1 MRIFEE
7 ISDNRRIKTYGE
19 IAHKLNT
26 SSGLLTGRR
35 AENGIKIEKLLE
47 ESHGDFQKYQNII
60 REKLSEDYQL
70 DFLDFSLLM
79 GCFFDVYNI
88 YCFIFVS
95 ENIRKRIACNKNINL
110 SNTLS
115 LFEFNYSNIYCFF
128 SSKYNISQ
136 DDFNKLV
143 SNLFIVRDD
152 FSLYNNDIIKDI
164 GMMLIGNYL
173 CLEDYELNHGFIG
186 VQQGID
192 YFMEK
197 NSKLNNKLL

>member
-1 MRIFEE
+1 
-7 ISDNRRIKTYGE
+7 
-19 IAHKLNT
+19 
-26 SSGLLTGRR
+26 
-35 AENGIKIEKLLE
+35 
-47 ESHGDFQKYQNII
+47 
-60 REKLSEDYQL
+60 
-70 DFLDFSLLM
+70 M